1 MDKEKLESLLIDFID
16 GKLNDS
22 DRQTVARLLAEDE
35 TVYELYRQL
44 KEVIQVM
51 DQAAAIEPPVT
62 AQATFQAM
70 LREEQQVSQKKRVVT
85 MSSGVWYR
93 VAAAVALL
101 VVGGGVGFLA
111 SRHLQQQKEIAEL
124 QAEMKRTKEL
134 MLSRLGNEESPS
146 QRIMGVKAAYAIGN
160 GKADD
165 DIMNALVATMNDDPN
180 TNVRL
185 AAIDALRKFQNDARV
200 QRALIDAL
208 RNQTDPVVQIA
219 LIQCMVEMKEKK
231 ALKPLQDI
239 IEDQNV
245 LPAVKDEAYAGIF
258 KLS

>member
-44 KEVIQVM
+44 KEVMQVM
-51 DQAAAIEPPVT
+51 DQAAALEPPVT
-62 AQATFQAM
+62 ARTTFQAM
-70 LREEQQVSQKKRVVT
+70 LREEQQVSQKRVVS
-85 MSSGVWYR
+85 MSPGIWYR
-93 VAAAVALL
+93 VAAAIALL
-101 VVGGGVGFLA
+101 VVGGGMGFLV

-124 QAEMKRTKEL
+124 QKEMKLTKEL

-146 QRIMGVKAAYAIGN
+146 QRIMGVKAAYTM

-165 DIMNALVATMNDDPN
+165 DIMNALVTTMNDDPN

-185 AAIDALRKFQNDARV
+185 AAVEALRKFQNDARV
-200 QRALIDAL
+200 RRALIDAL
-208 RNQTDPVVQIA
+208 RHQADPVVQIA